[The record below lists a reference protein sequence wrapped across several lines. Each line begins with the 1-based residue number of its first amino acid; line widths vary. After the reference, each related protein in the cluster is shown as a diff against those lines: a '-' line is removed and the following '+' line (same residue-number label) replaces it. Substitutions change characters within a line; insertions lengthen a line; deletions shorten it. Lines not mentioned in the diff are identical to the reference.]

1 MIYRQIGEAVP
12 PMLSSAVAANV
23 LIEILS
29 AIPTEE
35 EINNSPSSIVEP
47 VSNSYSSVI
56 AGIKTREKAGR

>member
-1 MIYRQIGEAVP
+1 
-12 PMLSSAVAANV
+12 MLSSAVAANV

-35 EINNSPSSIVEP
+35 EINNSPSSIIEP
-47 VSNSYSSVI
+47 VSSSYSSVI